1 MTLRSYI
8 KLPDKRNVCLTCMIR
23 QTYNIGQLES
33 TFDTL
38 HFIKTNLNHDVTE
51 LYNVAW

>member
-8 KLPDKRNVCLTCMIR
+8 ALPDKRNVCLTYMIR
-23 QTYNIGQLES
+23 QTYDIGQLES

-38 HFIKTNLNHDVTE
+38 HFIKTNT
-51 LYNVAW
+51 